1 MEFLICATFK
11 NDNYRPILYDY
22 TNGYNIFSSSDFG
35 VRSENGSIEK
45 TGLFSSSSKV
55 KHYATK
61 YYGNIKRNKAYRF
74 SNSI

>member
-1 MEFLICATFK
+1 MQLLKMITIVQS
-11 NDNYRPILYDY
+11 YMILHY
-22 TNGYNIFSSSDFG
+22 GYNIFSSSDFG

>member
-1 MEFLICATFK
+1 MELLICATFK

-55 KHYATK
+55 KH
-61 YYGNIKRNKAYRF
+61 
-74 SNSI
+74 